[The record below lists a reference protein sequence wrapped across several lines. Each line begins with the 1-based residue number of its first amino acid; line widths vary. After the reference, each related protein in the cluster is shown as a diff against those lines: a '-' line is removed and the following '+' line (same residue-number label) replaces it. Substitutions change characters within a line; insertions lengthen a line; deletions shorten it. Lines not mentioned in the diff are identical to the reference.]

1 MQISR
6 RMTFPVLL
14 TLAFGACAVLAGTA
28 VSPAAPRKMS
38 KKMAKKAAPKVMF
51 TAAQI
56 AHGKALSEEK
66 GCNSCHGATY
76 AGKAGF
82 SPSIRA
88 NGITRKYNV
97 KTFARVLDT
106 GITEDGGHVKKPM
119 PVYHLPAKDGT
130 DVYAFLTTLK

>member
-1 MQISR
+1 MKMSQRFLIL
-6 RMTFPVLL
+6 PL
-14 TLAFGACAVLAGTA
+14 TAALGACALLAGIGA
-28 VSPAAPRKMS
+28 SPAAPGKM
-38 KKMAKKAAPKVMF
+38 PKTPAVKPAF

-76 AGKAGF
+76 AGKPGF

-88 NGITRKYNV
+88 DGHTKSYTA
-97 KTFARVLDT
+97 KTFARMLDT
-106 GITEDGGHVKKPM
+106 GVTDDGGMVRKPM

>member
-1 MQISR
+1 MTLSR
-6 RMTFPVLL
+6 RMTPVLL
-14 TLAFGACAVLAGTA
+14 SLALGTVAVLAGTV
-28 VSPAAPRKMS
+28 VSPAAPAKTL
-38 KKMAKKAAPKVMF
+38 KKPAPKAMF

-66 GCNSCHGATY
+66 SCNSCHGATY
-76 AGKAGF
+76 AGKPGF

-88 NGITRKYNV
+88 DGHTKTYNA
-97 KTFARVLDT
+97 KTFARMLDT
-106 GITEDGGHVKKPM
+106 GVTDDGGMVRKPM

>member
-6 RMTFPVLL
+6 RMTFPVFL
-14 TLAFGACAVLAGTA
+14 TLALGACAVLAGTG
-28 VSPAAPRKMS
+28 VSPAAPGKMP
-38 KKMAKKAAPKVMF
+38 KKPAVKLAF

-66 GCNSCHGATY
+66 SCNSCHGADY
-76 AGKAGF
+76 AGKPGF

-88 NGITRKYNV
+88 NGHTKHYTA
-97 KTFARVLDT
+97 KTFARMLDT
-106 GITEDGGHVKKPM
+106 GVTDDGGIVRKPM
-119 PVYHLPAKDGT
+119 PIYHMPAKDGT

>member
-1 MQISR
+1 MMPISR

-14 TLAFGACAVLAGTA
+14 TLALGACAVLAGTA
-28 VSPAAPRKMS
+28 VSPAAPGKMP
-38 KKMAKKAAPKVMF
+38 KKPVAKVMF

-76 AGKAGF
+76 AGKPGF

-88 NGITRKYNV
+88 NGHTKTYNA
-97 KTFARVLDT
+97 KTFARMLDT
-106 GITEDGGHVKKPM
+106 GVTDDGGMVRKPM
-119 PVYHLPAKDGT
+119 PVYHLPTKDGT

>member
-1 MQISR
+1 MPINQRALIL
-6 RMTFPVLL
+6 PL
-14 TLAFGACAVLAGTA
+14 TATFGACAVLAGTGI
-28 VSPAAPRKMS
+28 SPAAPKMP
-38 KKMAKKAAPKVMF
+38 KKPMTF

-76 AGKAGF
+76 AGKKGF

-88 NGITRKYNV
+88 NGVTHQYNV
-97 KTFARVLDT
+97 KTFARVMNT
-106 GITEDGGHVKKPM
+106 GVTEDGGHVKSPM

-130 DVYAFLTTLK
+130 DIYAFLTTLK